1 MGRTGQ
7 SLGHERSL
15 SSTIGWDAKLATVA
29 GKHAAKIEKAFG
41 YRTVGDLLGHYPRRW
56 VDKGS
61 LSDLGEIEPDV
72 HVTVIARVV
81 RSSQHPYSDRR
92 RGGLAHRLEAVVATE
107 DAQLLLTFFDKPKHT
122 ADWRLGQLGPGRT
135 GLFSGKVGTFR
146 GKLQLV
152 NPQTQMFGGEGDEAA
167 VAAEWDKMPQL
178 ISIYPATA
186 TVQSWQLADA
196 IELALD
202 LVHEVPEVLPDEVRR
217 GHDFVSARQA
227 LQWLHRPTSW
237 EEKGAAEKRLRFDEA
252 FVTQTVLAQRRAA
265 LLALDAH
272 PRTGRVGGLLD
283 RFDARLPFELTA
295 GQQEVGRAVLQD
307 LAAGHPM
314 HRLLQ
319 GEVGSGKTVVALRA
333 MLRVV
338 DSGGQAA
345 LLAPT
350 EVLAQQHRRSLT
362 SMLGELA
369 AGGMLGGADDGT
381 QVALLT
387 GSLGAAAR
395 REAMLDAASGSAGIV
410 VGTHALLEE
419 KVQFAD
425 LGLVVVDEQHRFGV
439 EQRAALTAKSG
450 GSPPHVLVMTATPI
464 PRTVAMT
471 VFGDLETSTLR
482 ELPAGRAPIQTNVV
496 ALAETPTWMGRAFQ
510 RVREEVEKGHQVYV
524 VCPRI
529 GGDEAAPGSGNDGTQ
544 QPPDVDDTAPM
555 AAVEEVAPML
565 AEGALVGLR
574 LEVLH
579 GRLAPERKDEVMR
592 RFAAGEIDVLVS
604 TTVIEVGVDVAN
616 ATMMLVLDAERFG
629 VSQLHQLRGRIG
641 RGGLPGLCL
650 LVTNT
655 PVGSPARDRLSA
667 VAATTDGFELSRVD
681 LQQRREGDVLGSSQ
695 SGRRSSLRLL
705 HVLEHEDVILEAREV
720 AVALVA
726 EDPDLTAHPHLLDQ
740 VARLHDAQQADY
752 LEKA

>member
-7 SLGHERSL
+7 SLGRQRPL

-29 GKHAAKIEKAFG
+29 GRHAPKIEKAFG

-61 LSDLGEIEPDV
+61 LSDLGDIEPDV
-72 HVTVIARVV
+72 HVTVVGRVV
-81 RSSQHPYSDRR
+81 SSEQHAYPDRR
-92 RGGLAHRLEAVVATE
+92 RRGTAYRLEAIVATE
-107 DAQLLLTFFDKPKHT
+107 DARLMLTFFDKARGT
-122 ADWRLGQLGPGRT
+122 ADWRQGQLSPGRT
-135 GLFSGKVGTFR
+135 GLFSGKVGTYR

-152 NPQTQMFGGEGDEAA
+152 NPQTHMFGGEGDEAE
-167 VAAEWDKMPQL
+167 VAAVWEKTPQL
-178 ISIYPATA
+178 ISLYPATS

-202 LVHEVPEVLPDEVRR
+202 LVHEVPEVLPEEVRVAH
-217 GHDFVSARQA
+217 GFLSARQA
-227 LQWLHRPTSW
+227 LRWLHRPNSW
-237 EEKGAAEKRLRFDEA
+237 QELGAAEKRLRFDEA

-265 LLALDAH
+265 LLALDAR
-272 PRTGRVGGLLD
+272 PRTGRAGGILD
-283 RFDARLPFELTA
+283 RFDERLPFALTA
-295 GQQEVGRAVLQD
+295 DQREVSGAVLED

-350 EVLAQQHRRSLT
+350 EVLAQQHHRSIT
-362 SMLGELA
+362 QMLGDLA
-369 AGGMLGGADDGT
+369 AGGMLGGAADGT

-387 GSLGAAAR
+387 GSLGATAR
-395 REAMLDAASGSAGIV
+395 REALLDAASGSAGIV

-471 VFGDLETSTLR
+471 VFGDLETSTIR
-482 ELPAGRAPIQTNVV
+482 QLPTGRAAIATTVV
-496 ALAETPTWMGRAFQ
+496 PVPEHPSWLERAFQ
-510 RVREEVEKGHQVYV
+510 RIREEAGKGHQVYV

-529 GGDEAAPGSGNDGTQ
+529 GGDDNDGTE
-544 QPPDVDDTAPM
+544 QPADVDDSRPM

-565 AEGALVGLR
+565 VAGPLHGLR
-574 LEVLH
+574 VEMLH
-579 GRLAPERKDEVMR
+579 GRLAPDVKDRVMR
-592 RFAAGEIDVLVS
+592 SFAAGEVDVLVS

-616 ATMMLVLDAERFG
+616 ATMMVVLDAERFG
-629 VSQLHQLRGRIG
+629 VSQLHQLRGRVG

-650 LVTNT
+650 LVTNAAPDT
-655 PVGSPARDRLSA
+655 PARQRVDA
-667 VAATTDGFELSRVD
+667 VAATTDGFELSRLD
-681 LQQRREGDVLGSSQ
+681 LQQRREGDVLGSTQ

-705 HVLEHEDVILEAREV
+705 HVLEHEDVIVEAREV
-720 AVALVA
+720 AAELVA
-726 EDPDLTAHPHLLDQ
+726 GDPDLAGHPHLAAQ
-740 VARLHDAQQADY
+740 VRRMHDAEQADY